1 MDEQLHRQWRNID
14 KNHLISAI
22 SKAYTDFIA
31 ADHTTIMVFYYF
43 QQCFKFDSDMQQ
55 YQCSIYSIQNVDNSP
70 TCSISSINPNEVYT
84 MKNLFSSNK
93 TVSTPVIIQ
102 ISNIYNPWSFNPF
115 GPIQF

>member
-1 MDEQLHRQWRNID
+1 MDEQLHRQWRNIN

-31 ADHTTIMVFYYF
+31 ADYTTIMVFYYF